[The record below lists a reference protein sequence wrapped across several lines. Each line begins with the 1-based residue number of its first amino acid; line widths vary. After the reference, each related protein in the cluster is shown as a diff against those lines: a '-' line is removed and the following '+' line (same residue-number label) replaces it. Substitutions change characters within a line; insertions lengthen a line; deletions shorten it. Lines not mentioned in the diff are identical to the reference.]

1 MKPFKST
8 ALFLVAML
16 LVVALAALWRV
27 QPVAGQG
34 PFGPK
39 PQPEIFGGKV
49 PQAGASGVNLP
60 QRDIYAL
67 DADNTLHVLRACRP
81 SFRRQ
86 FRVQNVIGNLTGID
100 FRPADGLLY
109 AVSDAGYVY
118 TIDVEKDDRG
128 EASTVAAINPRFA
141 GGFQALMDFNPV
153 VNALRLIG
161 TNDQNFALV
170 SSGGNLNVTAVQTAL
185 QYAAGDVAA
194 GVDPNICGGS
204 YTNNVAGATA
214 TVFFALDHDLDT
226 LVTIAGPLVGAG
238 SSNTGGGQLQTLG
251 PLATFDGNPFR
262 ISATADLDIYTEN
275 GVNYLLGI
283 SGRKLFS
290 IDLAQA
296 PQLPPLGTVRRITV
310 RTVDLGPANFIDLA
324 VAPARRECGGK
335 D

>member
-1 MKPFKST
+1 MRFRSL
-8 ALFLVAML
+8 ALFTVAVLLVA
-16 LVVALAALWRV
+16 ALFALWRV
-27 QPVAGQG
+27 QPVAGQS

-60 QRDIYAL
+60 QRDLYAL
-67 DADNTLHVLRACRP
+67 DADNTLHVMRACRP
-81 SFRRQ
+81 SFRRH
-86 FRVQNVIGNLTGID
+86 FRVQNVIGNLIGID
-100 FRPADGLLY
+100 FRPADGQLY

-118 TIDVEKDDRG
+118 TIDLEKEDRG
-128 EASTVAAINPRFA
+128 EAAVVSAISPRFA

-170 SSGGNLNVTAVQTAL
+170 SSGGNLNVTAPQTAL

-214 TVFFALDHDLDT
+214 TIFYALDHDLDT

-251 PLATFDGNPFR
+251 PLVTFDGNPFR
-262 ISATADLDIYTEN
+262 ISATADLDIYTEGGAN
-275 GVNYLLGI
+275 FLLGI

-290 IDLAQA
+290 IDLAGLS
-296 PQLPPLGTVRRITV
+296 PTPPPLGTVRRIVV
-310 RTVDLGPANFIDLA
+310 RTADIGPANFIDLA
-324 VAPARRECGGK
+324 VALTRSGCGK